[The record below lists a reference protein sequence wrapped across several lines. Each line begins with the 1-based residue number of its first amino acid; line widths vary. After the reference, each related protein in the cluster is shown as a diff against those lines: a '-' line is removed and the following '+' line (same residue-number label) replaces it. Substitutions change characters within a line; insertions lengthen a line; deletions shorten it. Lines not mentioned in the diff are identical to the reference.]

1 MRQIEKQ
8 MVAAIKERKNFKSGN
23 TEVTMTRNEYLGTC
37 TAIVYLHDNLIAKIS
52 FGPENVVAQFTLAG
66 WNKNTTRSR
75 LNALGVGVYQCNWA
89 PYHNGKAISSTDWYT
104 FDYEDK

>member
-8 MVAAIKERKNFKSGN
+8 MVAAIKARKNFKSGN

-37 TAIVYLHDNLIAKIS
+37 TAMVYLHGNIIAEIS

-75 LNALGVGVYQCNWA
+75 LNALGVGVYKCNRA
-89 PYHNGKAISSTDWYT
+89 PYNNGKAISSTGWYN
-104 FDYEDK
+104 FDYEYK

>member
-8 MVAAIKERKNFKSGN
+8 MVAAIKARKNFKSGN

-37 TAIVYLHDNLIAKIS
+37 TAMVYLHCNLISNIS
-52 FGPENVVAQFTLAG
+52 FGPENVEARFTLAG
-66 WNKNTTRSR
+66 WNTNTTRSR
-75 LNALGVGVYQCNWA
+75 LNALGVGVSQCKWA

-104 FDYEDK
+104 FDYEYK

>member
-8 MVAAIKERKNFKSGN
+8 MVEAIKARKNFKSGN

-37 TAIVYLHDNLIAKIS
+37 TAMVYLHDNLIAKIS
-52 FGPENVVAQFTLAG
+52 FGTENVVAQFTLAG
-66 WNKNTTRSR
+66 WNTNTTRSR
-75 LNALGVGVYQCNWA
+75 LNALGVGVSQLNWA

>member
-8 MVAAIKERKNFKSGN
+8 MVAAIKARKNFKSGN

-37 TAIVYLHDNLIAKIS
+37 TAMVYLHANLIAKIS
-52 FGPENVVAQFTLAG
+52 FGPENVVAQFTMAG
-66 WNKNTTRSR
+66 WNTNTTRSR
-75 LNALGVGVYQCNWA
+75 LNSLGVGVSQCNWA
-89 PYHNGKAISSTDWYT
+89 PYHNGKEISSTGWYT

>member
-8 MVAAIKERKNFKSGN
+8 MVAAIKARKNFKSGN

-52 FGPENVVAQFTLAG
+52 FGP
-66 WNKNTTRSR
+66 
-75 LNALGVGVYQCNWA
+75 
-89 PYHNGKAISSTDWYT
+89 
-104 FDYEDK
+104 

>member
-8 MVAAIKERKNFKSGN
+8 MMEAIKARKNFKSGN

-37 TAIVYLHDNLIAKIS
+37 TAMVYLHANLIAKIS
-52 FGPENVVAQFTLAG
+52 FGPENVEAQFTLAG

-75 LNALGVGVYQCNWA
+75 LNALGVGVSCSNLV
-89 PYHNGKAISSTDWYT
+89 PYHNGNAISSTGWYN

>member
-8 MVAAIKERKNFKSGN
+8 MVAAIKARKNFKSGN

-37 TAIVYLHDNLIAKIS
+37 TAMVYLFDNLIAKIL
-52 FGPENVVAQFTLAG
+52 FGPENVEAQFTLAG

-75 LNALGVGVYQCNWA
+75 LNALGVGISQCNWA
-89 PYHNGKAISSTDWYT
+89 PYHNGNAISSTGWYT
-104 FDYEDK
+104 FNYDDK

>member
-8 MVAAIKERKNFKSGN
+8 MVAAIKARKNFKSGN

-37 TAIVYLHDNLIAKIS
+37 TAMVYLHDNLIAKIS
-52 FGPENVVAQFTLAG
+52 FRPENVVAQFTLAG
-66 WNKNTTRSR
+66 WNTNTTRSR
-75 LNALGVGVYQCNWA
+75 LNALCVGVYKCNRA

>member
-8 MVAAIKERKNFKSGN
+8 MVAAIKARKNFKSGN

-37 TAIVYLHDNLIAKIS
+37 TAMVYLHDNLIAKIS
-52 FGPENVVAQFTLAG
+52 FGPENVVAQFTMAG

-75 LNALGVGVYQCNWA
+75 LNALGVGVSQCNRA
-89 PYHNGKAISSTDWYT
+89 PYHNGKAISSTGWYT